1 MRLEIQKD
9 EFHLMNLAFSKG
21 QIGEKSNSKGLVS
34 FIPVALFEKPDAKS
48 NLLSLE
54 KLKQAA
60 IA

>member
-1 MRLEIQKD
+1 
-9 EFHLMNLAFSKG
+9 MNLAFSKG